1 MAEDNQSSSED
12 MISRVTGRLD
22 TSRLSRQSMNDGG
35 EVFRG
40 DLATRALEAL
50 GARAMTVDETIIVG
64 DDFDA
69 SRAEDQALYAHEQ
82 HHVEHGDGHGG
93 GGEDNFRDA
102 EEIAARAAESIAL
115 HRAISGGTETG
126 YSQSAGHKSG
136 DHREGGGD
144 GAAGAGEAGA
154 TSDQTASEP
163 TAAAGYQALLAQGF
177 GHDAIIQQLAQR
189 VLNTLDEMDRVK
201 QDRHGD
207 KKGFI

>member
-1 MAEDNQSSSED
+1 MANEEQSAGGG

-40 DLATRALEAL
+40 DIATRALKAV
-50 GARAMTVDETIIVG
+50 GARAMTIDETIIVG

-69 SRAEDQALYAHEQ
+69 STPEDQALYAHEQ

-93 GGEDNFRDA
+93 GAGENFRDA
-102 EEIAARAAESIAL
+102 EEIAARAAEAVAL
-115 HRAISGGTETG
+115 HRAIAGGTETG
-126 YSQSAGHKSG
+126 YAESAGHRGG

-144 GAAGAGEAGA
+144 GAAGAGEASTKPDRGGP
-154 TSDQTASEP
+154 DP
-163 TAAAGYQALLAQGF
+163 TAEAGYHALKAKGLGHSDIVHDLAR
-177 GHDAIIQQLAQR
+177 R
-189 VLNTLDEMDRVK
+189 VLGTLDELDRVK

>member
-1 MAEDNQSSSED
+1 MADHNQNAPED

-40 DLATRALEAL
+40 DLATRALDAL

-69 SRAEDQALYAHEQ
+69 SRAEDQALYVHEQ

-93 GGEDNFRDA
+93 GGQDNFRDA
-102 EEIAARAAESIAL
+102 EEIAARAAESMAL
-115 HRAISGGTETG
+115 HRAIAGGTETG
-126 YSQSAGHKSG
+126 YSQSAGHRSG

-144 GAAGAGEAGA
+144 GAAGAGEAGS
-154 TSDQTASEP
+154 TSDQTVGEP
-163 TAAAGYQALLAQGF
+163 NAESGYQSLAAQGLRH
-177 GHDAIIQQLAQR
+177 GEIIQQLAQR
-189 VLNTLDEMDRVK
+189 VLNTLDEMDQVK

>member
-1 MAEDNQSSSED
+1 MAEDNQTTSED

-40 DLATRALEAL
+40 ELATRALEAL

-82 HHVEHGDGHGG
+82 YHVEHGDGHGG
-93 GGEDNFRDA
+93 GAEDNFRDA

-115 HRAISGGTETG
+115 HRAIAGGTEAG
-126 YSQSAGHKSG
+126 YSQSAGHRGG

-154 TSDQTASEP
+154 TSDQTAGEP
-163 TAAAGYQALLAQGF
+163 TAESGYQALLAQGF
-177 GHDAIIQQLAQR
+177 GHGDLLQQLAQR